1 MSADL
6 HCHSVCSD
14 GGTSVKNIVRLASL
28 KGLTT
33 IALTDHD
40 TFKGV
45 EEAKFYGKKYGVD
58 IVHGAEISAYD
69 FNRGRLV
76 HLLCF
81 NCKKPELFDDIF
93 KTISNSRKSAM
104 INAMDIIS
112 QHYAINM
119 EMVEELAV
127 ESTTVF
133 KSHIM
138 KALMIAGY
146 TDKVYGELYQ
156 KLFNW
161 KTGIARTNIDYP
173 DVKVIIDLIHQ
184 AQGVAV
190 LAHPEVYDTIPAIPQ
205 LIEMGIDGIECDYPR
220 STPEGK
226 EKLLDYINKYNL
238 LRTGGTDFHGYSS
251 GCINPIGTCTTSKE
265 NLNKLLNYKR

>member
-138 KALMIAGY
+138 KALMVAGY

-161 KTGIARTNIDYP
+161 KTGIAI
-173 DVKVIIDLIHQ
+173 
-184 AQGVAV
+184 G
-190 LAHPEVYDTIPAIPQ
+190 
-205 LIEMGIDGIECDYPR
+205 
-220 STPEGK
+220 S
-226 EKLLDYINKYNL
+226 
-238 LRTGGTDFHGYSS
+238 
-251 GCINPIGTCTTSKE
+251 CIWNS
-265 NLNKLLNYKR
+265 

>member
-138 KALMIAGY
+138 KALMVAGY

-161 KTGIARTNIDYP
+161 KTGIARTNINYP
-173 DVKVIIDLIHQ
+173 DVKVVIDLIHQ